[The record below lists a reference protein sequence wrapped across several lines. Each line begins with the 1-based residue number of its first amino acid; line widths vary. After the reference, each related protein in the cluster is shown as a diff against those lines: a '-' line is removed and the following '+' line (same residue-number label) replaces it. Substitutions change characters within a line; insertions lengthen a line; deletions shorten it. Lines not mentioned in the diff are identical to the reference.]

1 MPAYPSSATTPV
13 AKETSMSRPQ
23 PSHRYPD
30 LFAPQPPQIPIKA
43 ADRTNLLPLV
53 SALLTEA
60 LAVIAV
66 TEASD
71 EDHA

>member
-1 MPAYPSSATTPV
+1 MP
-13 AKETSMSRPQ
+13 RPQ
-23 PSHRYPD
+23 PSQHQAD
-30 LFAPQPPQIPIKA
+30 LFAPKVPQIPIAA

-60 LAVIAV
+60 LAVIAA

>member
-1 MPAYPSSATTPV
+1 
-13 AKETSMSRPQ
+13 MSRPQ

-30 LFAPQPPQIPIKA
+30 LFAPQPPQIPLKA

-53 SALLTEA
+53 SALLIEA

>member
-1 MPAYPSSATTPV
+1 
-13 AKETSMSRPQ
+13 MSRP
-23 PSHRYPD
+23 PPRHHYPD
-30 LFAPQPPQIPIKA
+30 LFAPQTPQIPIKA
-43 ADRTNLLPLV
+43 ADRSNLLSLV

-71 EDHA
+71 EDLA